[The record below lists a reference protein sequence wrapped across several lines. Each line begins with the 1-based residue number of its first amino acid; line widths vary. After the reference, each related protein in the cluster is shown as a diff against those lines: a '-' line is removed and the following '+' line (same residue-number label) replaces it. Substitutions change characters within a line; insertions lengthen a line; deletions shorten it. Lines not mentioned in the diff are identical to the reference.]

1 MSTAILLLTV
11 KLKELVSVTAVN
23 VFILLRTQQLCLRVA
38 EARERKWNYGNNE
51 GDVEGNNY
59 NYLTHLFVPGLKGKF
74 KLKTL

>member
-38 EARERKWNYGNNE
+38 EDRERKWNYGNNE
-51 GDVEGNNY
+51 GDVEGNNC
-59 NYLTHLFVPGLKGKF
+59 NY
-74 KLKTL
+74 